1 MKRSTTA
8 ARLIL
13 AGAAVLAG
21 GAAPPPHGARVAL
34 PDGRRIFMACSGSGS
49 PTVIL
54 EAGFQSWSFA
64 WDKVA
69 PALGKITRTCAYDR
83 AGMGASDAAPGPRDG
98 LAQARDLVA
107 ALKAA
112 KIAPPYVLVA
122 HSAGAMTARL
132 FADMAPKAVVGMVLI
147 DPSVE
152 GQFDSQRAL
161 VSATVARYEAC
172 AAAAA
177 RGALPSKQPELARCN
192 PRVKPNPGAFDRQVS
207 ALMLTPAY
215 WSTLAREYAAIA
227 GATSTQLRQGRQS
240 YGALPLVVL
249 TPAGTGALTPEAAA
263 ALARWM
269 AAHDALAARST
280 QGRNDLVQ
288 GSGHLMMRDQ
298 PGVVIEAVSGV
309 VEAVRAKR

>member
-1 MKRSTTA
+1 M
-8 ARLIL
+8 L
-13 AGAAVLAG
+13 AGAALLLN
-21 GAAPPPHGARVAL
+21 GAALPPGARVAL
-34 PDGRRIFMACSGSGS
+34 PDGRRIFMTCMGNGS
-49 PTVIL
+49 PTVVL

-64 WDKVA
+64 WDKVQ
-69 PALGKITRTCAYDR
+69 PALSKVTRTCAYDR
-83 AGMGASDAAPGPRDG
+83 AGMGASDPAPGARDG
-98 LAQARDLVA
+98 LAQARDLAA

-112 KIAPPYVLVA
+112 KLAPPYVLVG

-132 FADMAPKAVVGMVLI
+132 FADMAPQAVVGMVLI

-152 GQFDSQRAL
+152 GQFDGQRAQ
-161 VSATVARYEAC
+161 VAATVARYEAC

-177 RGALPSKQPELARCN
+177 HHELPSRLPELARCT
-192 PRVKPNPGAFDRQVS
+192 PRSKPNPGAFDRQVA

-227 GATSTQLRQGRQS
+227 GASSEQLRRGRQS
-240 YGALPLVVL
+240 YGDLPLAVL
-249 TPAGTGALTPEAAA
+249 TPAGTGPLSPEAAA

-288 GSGHLMMRDQ
+288 GSGHLIMRDQ
-298 PGVVIEAVSGV
+298 PGVVIEAVTDV
-309 VEAVRAKR
+309 VAAVRAKR